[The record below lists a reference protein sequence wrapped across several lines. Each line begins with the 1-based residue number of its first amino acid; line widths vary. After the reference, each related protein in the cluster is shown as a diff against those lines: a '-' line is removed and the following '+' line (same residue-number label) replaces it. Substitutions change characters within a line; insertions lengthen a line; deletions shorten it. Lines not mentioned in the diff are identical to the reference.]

1 MSSLRRRLLH
11 RRCPDCGRMMDGSDI
26 PARRAR
32 GPALVEILK
41 KNFSKEKAGLP
52 ARLSENDS
60 PAKGRSYV

>member
-1 MSSLRRRLLH
+1 
-11 RRCPDCGRMMDGSDI
+11 MMDGSDI